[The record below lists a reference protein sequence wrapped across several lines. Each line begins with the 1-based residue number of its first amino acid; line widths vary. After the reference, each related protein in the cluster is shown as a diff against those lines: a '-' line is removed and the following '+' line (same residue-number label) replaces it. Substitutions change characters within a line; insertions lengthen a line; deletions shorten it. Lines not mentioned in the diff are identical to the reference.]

1 MRGLLRSDTALPME
15 LVLALLDRLR
25 LLAARFSALAL
36 EPLVLS
42 DLQQQSVDIVVN
54 TREAVLHI
62 VKVLR
67 SFNFLRDVNL
77 LRLRYKLQI

>member
-25 LLAARFSALAL
+25 LLATRFSALAL

-54 TREAVLHI
+54 TREAVLHS
-62 VKVLR
+62 VKVLG
-67 SFNFLRDVNL
+67 SFNFLFDVNL
-77 LRLRYKLQI
+77 LWLRYKLQI

>member
-25 LLAARFSALAL
+25 LLATRFSALAL

-54 TREAVLHI
+54 TREAVLHS
-62 VKVLR
+62 VKVLG
-67 SFNFLRDVNL
+67 SFNFLCDVNL
-77 LRLRYKLQI
+77 LWLRYKLQI